1 MIMNKETNKKNTKK
15 DKVNPFLLFFT
26 VMKDGFSRFHH
37 GDFATGVRKHWMLY
51 LLALPAFV
59 LILIF
64 CYAPMFG
71 LLIAFQDYSLAEG
84 VFGSEFVGGKYFVQL
99 FSQSATWLVLR
110 NTIYISMIRIA
121 TNFPIILF
129 YTLLFNELRSQKFK
143 TAMSTISYL
152 PFFISWIAVGGMCY
166 NLFDRDGGFL
176 NEILQLFGGEP
187 IAWYNEPGY
196 WWMIL
201 AISSLWKGM
210 GWATLVYVSAF
221 ARIDTELYDA
231 CEIDGGGRFRK
242 MTTVTLPGI
251 MSVIMLQLILDIS
264 SIMGDNYEQIL
275 AMING
280 SQMLVETTQVIG
292 MMSYDALNKGSGY
305 STATVLGLLQ
315 GVVGTI
321 LVIVTNHVVKK
332 TDNEGVL

>member
-1 MIMNKETNKKNTKK
+1 MKQPNENSSR
-15 DKVNPFLLFFT
+15 KVNPFLLFFT
-26 VMKDGFSRFHH
+26 VMKDGFARFHH
-37 GDFATGVRKHWMLY
+37 GQFAVGVRKHWMLY
-51 LLALPAFV
+51 LLVLPAV
-59 LILIF
+59 ALLIIF
-64 CYAPMFG
+64 SYAPMFG
-71 LLIAFQDYSLAEG
+71 LMIAFQDYVPTEG
-84 VFGSEFVGGKYFVQL
+84 VSGSEFVGVKYFAKL
-99 FSQSATWLVLR
+99 FTNSSTWLVLR
-110 NTIYISMIRIA
+110 NTIYISIIRIA
-121 TNFPIILF
+121 TNFLIILI
-129 YTLLFNELRSQKFK
+129 YTLLFNELRSKRFK
-143 TAMSTISYL
+143 TVMSTVSYL
-152 PFFISWIAVGGMCY
+152 PYFISWIAVGGMCY
-166 NLFDRDGGFL
+166 NLFDRDGGIL
-176 NEILQLFGGEP
+176 NEILKLFGREP
-187 IAWYNEPGY
+187 VAWYNEIEP

-221 ARIDTELYDA
+221 AGIDNELYDA

-242 MTTVTLPGI
+242 MITVTLPGI
-251 MSVIMLQLILDIS
+251 MSVITLQLILDIS
-264 SIMGDNYEQIL
+264 SIMGDNYEQII

-280 SQMLVETTQVIG
+280 SQMLVKTTQVIG